1 LIDKRGFGLVERF
14 SQSLNAARTENFAN
28 HLAVY
33 QNANPLQ
40 IGAEFTTGCDKR
52 VAAVMTEGC
61 SLSTM
66 STFSHL
72 DILSMHYNFRRAF
85 FLLARPFIITQSF
98 K

>member
-1 LIDKRGFGLVERF
+1 MEKGFRLVERF
-14 SQSLNAARTENFAN
+14 GQSLNATRAENFAN
-28 HLAVY
+28 HLAVF
-33 QNANPLQ
+33 QNASPLQ
-40 IGAEFTTGCDKR
+40 IGAEFTTGSDKR

-72 DILSMHYNFRRAF
+72 DILSMHYNFKRAF
-85 FLLARPFIITQSF
+85 FLLAQPFIITQSF